1 MDSMED
7 DLKSKIS
14 SKLNSLNQRSIVF
27 DNIINDY
34 NILYKKYTE
43 IQLRNEGNPY
53 MTKLKIDNVQD
64 QGELEKLKEDY
75 LKIKKEKEEYIVKV
89 NNYVQEKLDL
99 LKTIEEKD
107 KKIEAKDKK
116 INGILIENHSLKEQF
131 KKLNQDISELTET
144 KIKHEKLLATL
155 KKSNQRYQIDYR
167 KLIDNSGKMHME
179 IENLKNKI
187 LELQANKDKKPEN
200 IKSEINT
207 SRKYSSEIKIPKQ
220 LIYKQKIHN
229 NDITNINFNKSGSS
243 YLTIGEDSIIRV
255 FDITKNNETNSF
267 ADSSKKFI
275 GACYDHKEE
284 LLFAGVDDK
293 TANLWSLKNNELLHT
308 FSGHNNNINCVN
320 SFNYNEYGL
329 TGSSDKT
336 VKQWDFNTKNLMRKF
351 KLDNECHSI
360 DVGPNDS
367 YILCGQVD
375 GTVKMW
381 GTNDEQE
388 KSFII
393 HKDKVISIKIIN
405 DNNFLT
411 LGKDKTIK
419 LFDMKNEKVVYT
431 IDESKI
437 PEINERS
444 IAISPDKKL
453 FAIGS
458 KKGLIYF
465 INIIDGKIS
474 ANINN
479 GSVTTLNWNPHNS
492 HLYIGDS
499 NGFLSVWE

>member
-1 MDSMED
+1 M
-7 DLKSKIS
+7 
-14 SKLNSLNQRSIVF
+14 
-27 DNIINDY
+27 
-34 NILYKKYTE
+34 
-43 IQLRNEGNPY
+43 
-53 MTKLKIDNVQD
+53 
-64 QGELEKLKEDY
+64 
-75 LKIKKEKEEYIVKV
+75 
-89 NNYVQEKLDL
+89 
-99 LKTIEEKD
+99 
-107 KKIEAKDKK
+107 
-116 INGILIENHSLKEQF
+116 
-131 KKLNQDISELTET
+131 
-144 KIKHEKLLATL
+144 
-155 KKSNQRYQIDYR
+155 
-167 KLIDNSGKMHME
+167 
-179 IENLKNKI
+179 
-187 LELQANKDKKPEN
+187 
-200 IKSEINT
+200 
-207 SRKYSSEIKIPKQ
+207 
-220 LIYKQKIHN
+220 
-229 NDITNINFNKSGSS
+229 
-243 YLTIGEDSIIRV
+243 
-255 FDITKNNETNSF
+255 
-267 ADSSKKFI
+267 
-275 GACYDHKEE
+275 
-284 LLFAGVDDK
+284 
-293 TANLWSLKNNELLHT
+293 KNNELLHT

-393 HKDKVISIKIIN
+393 HKDKVINIKILN
-405 DNNFLT
+405 DNKFLT